1 MADFL
6 TIDDLIARV
15 GSRKVIGYFDDS
27 NNGTLSDESTA
38 IDVVLSAAEA
48 ELYAR
53 LLRAY
58 PGDPA
63 DPAGAMQ
70 QLIANDPALKIHVV
84 GVALQYAA
92 ERRPEFT
99 DVEGVGPYK
108 AQWDRAMTYF
118 ELLSK
123 GQQRSRGEV
132 QAGQGAN
139 SGGTISPRPPAAT
152 EAAFVFA
159 RNRNSPTGHGGFVI
173 PLSLAL
179 GEILRAMLLQIH
191 GGF

>member
-6 TIDDLIARV
+6 VIQDLIDRV
-15 GSRKVIGYFDDS
+15 GSRKVIGYFDDN

-53 LLRAY
+53 LMRAY
-58 PGDPA
+58 PGDPST
-63 DPAGAMQ
+63 PGGAMQ
-70 QLIANDPALKIHVV
+70 LLIANDPALKIHVV

-99 DVEGVGPYK
+99 DAEGVGPYK

-118 ELLSK
+118 DLLSK
-123 GQQRSRGEV
+123 GQQRSRGEAA
-132 QAGQGAN
+132 AGAGAN
-139 SGGTISPRPPAAT
+139 SGGMLQPKPPAAT
-152 EAAFVFA
+152 AGQFTFA
-159 RNRNSPTGHGGFVI
+159 RSRNSPTGHGGF
-173 PLSLAL
+173 
-179 GEILRAMLLQIH
+179 
-191 GGF
+191 

>member
-1 MADFL
+1 MSDFL
-6 TIDDLIARV
+6 TITDLIDRV
-15 GSRKVIGYFDDS
+15 GSRKITGYFDDN
-27 NNGTLSDESTA
+27 NNGTLTDESTA

-58 PGDPA
+58 PGDPT
-63 DPAGAMQ
+63 DPAGALQ
-70 QLIANDPALKIHVV
+70 LLIANDPALKMHCV

-99 DVEGVGPYK
+99 DAEGVGPYK

-118 ELLSK
+118 DLLSK

-139 SGGTISPRPPAAT
+139 TGGKLQPKPPAAT
-152 EAAFVFA
+152 AGQFVFA
-159 RNRNSPTGHGGFVI
+159 RSRDSPRGHGGFI
-173 PLSLAL
+173 LPLAFAAS
-179 GEILRAMLLQIH
+179 EMFRAMMT
-191 GGF
+191 GF